1 MTGKKEPTGRF
12 WTDQPVIGSDMAK
25 VDAHVITPE
34 EYEEIPELTD
44 EDFARAIFHRNGVPL
59 GPVSRGRP
67 RLPSPRRQVTLRLEA
82 DVLER
87 WRATGPGW
95 QTRINEVLK
104 KALG

>member
-1 MTGKKEPTGRF
+1 MTGKKSDTGRF
-12 WTDQPVIGSDMAK
+12 WSEHPTIGSDMAK
-25 VDAHVITPE
+25 VDAHVITQE
-34 EYEEIPELTD
+34 EYDEIPEITD
-44 EDFARAIFHRNGVPL
+44 EDFLRANIYQNGVL
-59 GPVSRGRP
+59 VGPVSRGRP